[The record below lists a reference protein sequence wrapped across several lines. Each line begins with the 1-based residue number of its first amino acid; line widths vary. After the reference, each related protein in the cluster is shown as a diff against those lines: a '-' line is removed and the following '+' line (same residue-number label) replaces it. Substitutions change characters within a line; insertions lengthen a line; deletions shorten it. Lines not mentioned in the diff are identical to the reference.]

1 MLRSLHNL
9 IRDSTVLSALTH
21 NVKSLEAPVCT
32 LKSKV
37 LDIDEI
43 FFFGTVINI
52 FIH

>member
-43 FFFGTVINI
+43 FFFWDSY
-52 FIH
+52 